1 CWNIKSGIITY
12 RSNNEKGRTCRL
24 NIFPST
30 TRQSNDWHSAVKQGY
45 IGNSRDLK
53 NQEITFIIFI
63 VVILTQPFLSDGS
76 LGNNYRL
83 YSEWIDHGN
92 GERYKEIVNWAG
104 GVPVTV
110 RLDGW
115 DSVDFYALN
124 ATEIIVPMRVKSLLT
139 IGKSSFLFFITLLVG
154 FSLHYDQ
161 ATLIFTLFIEQ
172 IL

>member
-1 CWNIKSGIITY
+1 M
-12 RSNNEKGRTCRL
+12 
-24 NIFPST
+24 
-30 TRQSNDWHSAVKQGY
+30 
-45 IGNSRDLK
+45 
-53 NQEITFIIFI
+53 FI
-63 VVILTQPFLSDGS
+63 VVILTQPFLSDVS

-83 YSEWIDHGN
+83 YSEWINHGN
-92 GERYKEIVNWAG
+92 GEKYKEIVNWAG

-124 ATEIIVPMRVKSLLT
+124 ATEIIVPMRVKPLLT
-139 IGKSSFLFFITLLVG
+139 IGKSSFLFLFFFITLLVG

>member
-1 CWNIKSGIITY
+1 M
-12 RSNNEKGRTCRL
+12 
-24 NIFPST
+24 
-30 TRQSNDWHSAVKQGY
+30 
-45 IGNSRDLK
+45 
-53 NQEITFIIFI
+53 
-63 VVILTQPFLSDGS
+63 SDGS

-83 YSEWIDHGN
+83 YSEWINHGN
-92 GERYKEIVNWAG
+92 GEKYKEIVNWAG